1 MNKKI
6 LVIEENSILRRIIQ
20 EYRDKSIKIE
30 VKDNNINVKEL
41 KKMFKKYN

>member
-41 KKMFKKYN
+41 KKMFKKNN